1 LYPEHPTEDDKQ
13 KYYNFFKSVSF
24 ILPCGK
30 CRRHYEE
37 NFKNKPINT
46 DSRRT
51 LAIWI
56 NEMENEVRI
65 TNNKPLIP
73 FTTFIAEYLP
83 QSMYITVNLTSE
95 EVTQANIEH
104 DIIITKNI
112 KNPDSKHDSKHNIP
126 SYFWILFIL
135 AWVLVIC
142 LLLKLFIRPK

>member
-1 LYPEHPTEDDKQ
+1 
-13 KYYNFFKSVSF
+13 
-24 ILPCGK
+24 
-30 CRRHYEE
+30 
-37 NFKNKPINT
+37 
-46 DSRRT
+46 
-51 LAIWI
+51 
-56 NEMENEVRI
+56 MENEVRI

-112 KNPDSKHDSKHNIP
+112 KTPDSKHKFKHDSKHDSKHNIP